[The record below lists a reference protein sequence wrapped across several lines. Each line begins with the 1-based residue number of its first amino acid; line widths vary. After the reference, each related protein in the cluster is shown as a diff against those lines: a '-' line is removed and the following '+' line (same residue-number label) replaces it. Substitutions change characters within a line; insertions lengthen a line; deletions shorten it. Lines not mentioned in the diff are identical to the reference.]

1 MLTFKETNIGVS
13 SDLYKETFQSYPE
26 ELKLP
31 KMKKPKNNGLKEGT
45 HSRNIVKKF
54 KEMVHEGP
62 FYVCQICH

>member
-13 SDLYKETFQSYPE
+13 SDLYKEKFQSYP

-31 KMKKPKNNGLKEGT
+31 KMKKPKNNGLQQGT
-45 HSRNIVKKF
+45 HGRNIVKKF
-54 KEMVHEGP
+54 KGMVHEGP